1 MAITYT
7 WGISTLER
15 STADGMVQAVHY
27 TITADDGVYSSSA
40 YGSLGFEPAEPGA
53 MVPYNK
59 LTPEVC
65 IGWVKEKLGDEKVVE
80 ILEALKNQIDEQHAP
95 SKAAG
100 VPWEA

>member
-1 MAITYT
+1 VAITYT

-40 YGSLGFEPAEPGA
+40 YGSLGVEPAEPGA

>member
-15 STADGMVQAVHY
+15 STADGMVQSVHY

-59 LTPEVC
+59 LTPEIC
-65 IGWVKEKLGDEKVVE
+65 IDWVKEKFGDEKVAE